1 MAYSQRYTQQLSG
14 IFGLDEQILTQGD
27 EKITVHAAVSRFSF
41 FYEKIRNL
49 VDYKD
54 EHLIRKAAILRMLKR
69 LILLENDPRV
79 IAEQLIKELIA
90 ARYLE
95 NGVLPQSLI
104 DDVSWRVYKLQ
115 MILKVNAGSESH
127 LDWIKTMVAVE
138 IEDLLV
144 DATKEKTLVSFLYER
159 IQKSVQ
165 VRGMQMSDAD
175 LNLQIYLA
183 CYRTLVKADDEIL
196 GYKLLRAFLPEW
208 LQPHTWMDNPRP
220 IAERMVAVERRI
232 KLQLHHK
239 MNLRFQ
245 RVVKPWAVGL
255 NMISEAVKDKPDQIA
270 SIISDQ
276 ESVKSAVKLVA
287 AKRYAKTKAKVRR
300 ATLRAVVYLF
310 STKMIIALLL
320 EAPAEWLLYAKV
332 HLEALTI
339 NLLFPPV
346 LMFIVGLFIKT
357 PGKENTNRI
366 LQALDDLLMDKMPD
380 PRVISAPPKRS
391 PLAKTLLM
399 LTYFL
404 TFVITFGAIS
414 LFLEYVSFTWIS
426 TLIFIFFLCL
436 VSFFAFR
443 IRLSAREDIVI
454 DDKVTL
460 RTSLVDFFSI
470 PILRAGRWLSLS
482 ISRINIFLFFFDFI
496 FEAPYKMFLKLLE
509 EWFTFAKEKKDELQP

>member
-14 IFGLDEQILTQGD
+14 IFGLKEQNLTQGD

-41 FYEKIRNL
+41 FYEKIRNIL
-49 VDYKD
+49 DYKD
-54 EHLIRKAAILRMLKR
+54 EHLIRKAAILRILKR
-69 LILLENDPRV
+69 LVLLENDPRA
-79 IAEQLIKELIA
+79 ISEQLIKELIA

-115 MILKVNAGSESH
+115 MILKVNAGSERH
-127 LDWIKTMVAVE
+127 LDWIKIMVAVE

-144 DATKEKTLVSFLYER
+144 DSTRDKTLVSFLYER
-159 IQKSVQ
+159 VQRSVQ
-165 VRGMQMSDAD
+165 VRGIDMSESD

-183 CYRTLVKADDEIL
+183 CYRTLVKADDEVL
-196 GYKLLRAFLPEW
+196 GYKMLRAFLPEW

-232 KLQLHHK
+232 KLQLRHG

-255 NMISEAVKDKPDQIA
+255 NMLSEAVSAKPDQA
-270 SIISDQ
+270 SSLISDQ
-276 ESVKSAVKLVA
+276 DTAKNAIKLVA
-287 AKRYAKTKAKVRR
+287 DKRYAKTKAKVRR
-300 ATLRAVVYLF
+300 ATFRAVVYLF
-310 STKMIIALLL
+310 FTKMIIALLL
-320 EAPAEWLLYAKV
+320 EAPVEWLLYEKV
-332 HLEALTI
+332 HMEALLV

-366 LQALDDLLMDKMPD
+366 LQALDDLLTDVIPA

-426 TLIFIFFLCL
+426 TLIFLFFLSV

-443 IRLSAREDIVI
+443 IRISAREDIVI

-470 PILRAGRWLSLS
+470 PVLRAGRWLSLS

-496 FEAPYKMFLKLLE
+496 FEAPYKLFLKLLE
-509 EWFTFAKEKKDELQP
+509 EWFAFAKEKKDELQP